1 MGGYRMFFVGIVLGG
16 ILGVLIMALI
26 AAGSKGDD

>member
-16 ILGVLIMALI
+16 ILGVLIMAVI
-26 AAGSKGDD
+26 SCGKGDE

>member
-16 ILGVLIMALI
+16 ILGVLIMAVI

>member
-26 AAGSKGDD
+26 SCGKGDE